1 MQRTMLIAV
10 LFLAGCNTP
19 PLQFAGIEPTRIE
32 VGQSMFDVRVKN
44 GRAHALR
51 VNRELATS
59 LAAVAPRA
67 RAAIEQASGC
77 RVADGSLMGDAVFV
91 TADLLC

>member
-1 MQRTMLIAV
+1 
-10 LFLAGCNTP
+10 
-19 PLQFAGIEPTRIE
+19 
-32 VGQSMFDVRVKN
+32 MFDVRVKN

-91 TADLLC
+91 TADLMC